1 MIGTLFIALLC
12 TLIGGAG
19 LWVAVQ
25 PTATAEEQD
34 RIVRGEPAKRLL
46 VQAEWDGVTC
56 TWFVSSDDIPGLVAE
71 ATTVEALNAKLKHL
85 VPFLLEANG
94 WKAELTTPIEL
105 VARRFSTPGAA

>member
-46 VQAEWDGVTC
+46 VRAEWDGVAGA
-56 TWFVSSDDIPGLVAE
+56 WLASSEDIPDLVAE
-71 ATTVEALNAKLKHL
+71 AVTVEALDAKLKHL

-94 WKAELTTPIEL
+94 RKAELATPIEL
-105 VARRFSTPGAA
+105 IARRFSVPGAA